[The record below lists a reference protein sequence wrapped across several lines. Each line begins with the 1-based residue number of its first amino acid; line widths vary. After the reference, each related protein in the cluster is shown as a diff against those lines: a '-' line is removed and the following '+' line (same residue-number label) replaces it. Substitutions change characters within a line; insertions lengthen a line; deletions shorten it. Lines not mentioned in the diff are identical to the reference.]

1 MAGLEGKVALVT
13 GAGGMRGVG
22 RATVMKLAGLGADIA
37 LTDVHRETEDLPPAE
52 VRTAWRGIDAVSEE
66 VEAAGQRAFPTYCDL
81 GDAGQIERMVEQVMN
96 HYGRIDILVNN
107 ARAIIGR
114 DKVSVTELEQ
124 EVWEHFL
131 RINATAPYLLTKEV
145 GRRMIE
151 AGNGGRIVNIAS
163 NASKQASATG
173 AAYSASKF
181 AVLGLTQASALDLAP
196 LRHHRQRRLPR
207 PHQHRPHELLGARP
221 SRRAGHHAGR
231 VPQPDSP
238 GRRPVQPLG
247 PHRRAAGRRQR
258 RRLPRRRRGLVRDRA
273 SLQRQRR
280 PAVPLGAFRAEHRLA
295 ESVVQ
300 AFVPVGARHSQVIQY
315 VVINGDVSPL
325 FRRPS
330 E

>member
-22 RATVMKLAGLGADIA
+22 RATVMKLAGMGADIA

-52 VRTAWRGIDAVSEE
+52 VRNSWRGIDAVREE
-66 VEAAGQRAFPTYCDL
+66 VEAEGRGAFPVYCDL
-81 GDAGQIERMVEQVMN
+81 GDSAQIERMVDQVVD

-114 DKVSVTELEQ
+114 DKVPVTELEQ

-131 RINATAPYLLTKEV
+131 RINTTAPYLLTKEV

-151 AGNGGRIVNIAS
+151 AGNGGRIINIAS

-196 LRHHRQRRLPR
+196 YGITVNAVCPGPINTDRMSYWERDQAADRGISQEEFRS
-207 PHQHRPHELLGARP
+207 QIVQAGAQA
-221 SRRAGHHAGR
+221 S
-231 VPQPDSP
+231 
-238 GRRPVQPLG
+238 PLG
-247 PHRRAAGRRQR
+247 RIAEPQDVANVVAFLASDEASFVTGQAYNVNG
-258 RRLPRRRRGLVRDRA
+258 GL
-273 SLQRQRR
+273 
-280 PAVPLGAFRAEHRLA
+280 
-295 ESVVQ
+295 
-300 AFVPVGARHSQVIQY
+300 
-315 VVINGDVSPL
+315 L
-325 FRRPS
+325 FH
-330 E
+330 

>member
-52 VRTAWRGIDAVSEE
+52 VRNNWRGIDAVREE
-66 VEAAGQRAFPTYCDL
+66 VEAAGRDALPLHCDL
-81 GDAGQIERMVEQVMN
+81 GDSSQIQRMVEQAVA

-131 RINATAPYLLTKEV
+131 RINTTAPYLLTKEV

-151 AGNGGRIVNIAS
+151 AGNGGRISNIAS

-196 LRHHRQRRLPR
+196 YGITVNAVCPGPINTDRMSYWERDQAAERGITQEEFRSR
-207 PHQHRPHELLGARP
+207 IVQAGAQA
-221 SRRAGHHAGR
+221 S
-231 VPQPDSP
+231 
-238 GRRPVQPLG
+238 PLG
-247 PHRRAAGRRQR
+247 RIAEPQDVANVVAFLASEEASFVTGQAYNVNG
-258 RRLPRRRRGLVRDRA
+258 GL
-273 SLQRQRR
+273 
-280 PAVPLGAFRAEHRLA
+280 
-295 ESVVQ
+295 
-300 AFVPVGARHSQVIQY
+300 
-315 VVINGDVSPL
+315 L
-325 FRRPS
+325 FH
-330 E
+330 

>member
-1 MAGLEGKVALVT
+1 MAGLEGKVALIT

-52 VRTAWRGIDAVSEE
+52 VRNGWRGIDAVSEE
-66 VEAAGQRAFPTYCDL
+66 VEAIGRRAFPAYCDL
-81 GDAGQIERMVEQVMN
+81 GDSFQIMRMVEQVMDR
-96 HYGRIDILVNN
+96 YGRIDILVNN

-131 RINATAPYLLTKEV
+131 RINATAPYLLTKEA

-151 AGNGGRIVNIAS
+151 AGNGGRIINIAS

-196 LRHHRQRRLPR
+196 YGITVNAVCPGPINTDRMSYWERDQAAERGITQEEFRNR
-207 PHQHRPHELLGARP
+207 IVQAGAQA
-221 SRRAGHHAGR
+221 S
-231 VPQPDSP
+231 
-238 GRRPVQPLG
+238 PLG
-247 PHRRAAGRRQR
+247 RIAEPQDVANVVAFLAGDEASFITGQAYNVNG
-258 RRLPRRRRGLVRDRA
+258 GL
-273 SLQRQRR
+273 
-280 PAVPLGAFRAEHRLA
+280 
-295 ESVVQ
+295 
-300 AFVPVGARHSQVIQY
+300 
-315 VVINGDVSPL
+315 L
-325 FRRPS
+325 FH
-330 E
+330 

>member
-52 VRTAWRGIDAVSEE
+52 VRNSWRGIDAVREE
-66 VEAAGQRAFPTYCDL
+66 VEAEGRGAFPVYCDL
-81 GDAGQIERMVEQVMN
+81 GDSAQIERMVDQVVG
-96 HYGRIDILVNN
+96 HYDRIDILVNN

-114 DKVSVTELEQ
+114 DKVPVTELEQ

-131 RINATAPYLLTKEV
+131 RINTTAPYLLTKEV

-151 AGNGGRIVNIAS
+151 AGNGGRIINIAS

-196 LRHHRQRRLPR
+196 YGITVNAVCPGPINTDRMSYWERDQAADRGVSQEEFRS
-207 PHQHRPHELLGARP
+207 QIVQAGAQA
-221 SRRAGHHAGR
+221 S
-231 VPQPDSP
+231 
-238 GRRPVQPLG
+238 PLG
-247 PHRRAAGRRQR
+247 RIAEPQDVANVVAFLASDEASFVTGQAYNVNG
-258 RRLPRRRRGLVRDRA
+258 GL
-273 SLQRQRR
+273 
-280 PAVPLGAFRAEHRLA
+280 
-295 ESVVQ
+295 
-300 AFVPVGARHSQVIQY
+300 
-315 VVINGDVSPL
+315 L
-325 FRRPS
+325 FH
-330 E
+330 

>member
-66 VEAAGQRAFPTYCDL
+66 IESAGRRAFPAYCDL
-81 GDAGQIERMVEQVMN
+81 GDSAQIGRMVEQVMA

-131 RINATAPYLLTKEV
+131 RVNTTAPYLLTKEV

-151 AGNGGRIVNIAS
+151 AGNGGRIINIAS

-196 LRHHRQRRLPR
+196 YGITVNAVCPGPINTDRMSYWERDQAAERGVTQEEFRS
-207 PHQHRPHELLGARP
+207 QIVQAGAQA
-221 SRRAGHHAGR
+221 S
-231 VPQPDSP
+231 
-238 GRRPVQPLG
+238 PLG
-247 PHRRAAGRRQR
+247 RIAEPQDVANVVAFLASDEASFVTGQAYNVNG
-258 RRLPRRRRGLVRDRA
+258 GL
-273 SLQRQRR
+273 
-280 PAVPLGAFRAEHRLA
+280 
-295 ESVVQ
+295 
-300 AFVPVGARHSQVIQY
+300 
-315 VVINGDVSPL
+315 L
-325 FRRPS
+325 FH
-330 E
+330 